1 MKSSCETF
9 SMHQVLDHLLKKME
23 RKDKQAKHKR
33 FYARLNAFFSPREI
47 EPDEWLRI
55 RERTPRIP
63 LALVGGQLTAATGV
77 VLHHLDWN
85 WEYSVR
91 EYLDGF
97 SDAIVAD
104 SASPREKAEAILA
117 WMRDGPR
124 RMEANDLNEL
134 SPRDPTE
141 TLNYRQLL
149 EVCGSATNAFLNLS
163 RSTGLQTR
171 RLLLLAPDRN
181 TKHVVAEVLL
191 DGRWVIV
198 DPTYR
203 VILKDAHGSFLTR
216 RELQDPAIFR
226 EATSLIP
233 NYNPEYNY
241 ESFAHV
247 RLAAL
252 PLHGFHIRQ
261 QLDRFFPGW
270 DEHLDWSLLL
280 ERRSFSFSFC
290 PSMH

>member
-1 MKSSCETF
+1 MNGSESENEHRVF
-9 SMHQVLDHLLKKME
+9 RSLWWAVNLLLLP
-23 RKDKQAKHKR
+23 AL
-33 FYARLNAFFSPREI
+33 FCTI
-47 EPDEWLRI
+47 WTGI
-55 RERTPRIP
+55 R
-63 LALVGGQLTAATGV
+63 
-77 VLHHLDWN
+77 
-85 WEYSVR
+85 EYSVR

-280 ERRSFSFSFC
+280 ERRSFLFFFLSFNALIALLILRTIFAFLADHHLRVPRFHLRHNLRRVLAAFFSA
-290 PSMH
+290 PEMK